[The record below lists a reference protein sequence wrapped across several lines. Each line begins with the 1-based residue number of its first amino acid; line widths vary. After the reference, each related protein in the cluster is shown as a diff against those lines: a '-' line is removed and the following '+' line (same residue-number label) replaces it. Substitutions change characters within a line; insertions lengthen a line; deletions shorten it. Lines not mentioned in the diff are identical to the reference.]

1 MPLGSWLR
9 VGRHRRW
16 MAAGLE
22 ASQQAKAEFLPF
34 WARLAPEERRRLS
47 GLARIFEESKNWEG
61 CGGLEMSEEIKCV
74 VAVQACRLILRLQQG
89 DPPGEPFPHVRTILV
104 HPSSFHSV
112 HEIRGADGS
121 VGRRASWNLGE
132 AWQDGK
138 VVLAWDSA
146 YQGGRQPHDGHN
158 LVIHEF
164 AHQLDLLDGEAD
176 GLLWH
181 PDPADAAHW
190 RSVLVADFERFR
202 TQVENGRK
210 SALDP
215 YGATSPAEFFAVA
228 SENFFERPGPLRMHH
243 PQLYAA
249 LAGYYRQDPLIL

>member
-1 MPLGSWLR
+1 MR
-9 VGRHRRW
+9 Q
-16 MAAGLE
+16 GLE
-22 ASQQAKAEFLPF
+22 PGQLLKLSFLPF
-34 WARLAPEERRRLS
+34 WERLAPADRPRLS

-61 CGGLEMSEEIKCV
+61 CGGLAMSEEIKSV

-104 HPSSFHSV
+104 HPSGFRSV
-112 HEIRGADGS
+112 HEVRGADGS
-121 VGRRASWNLGE
+121 VGEEGGWNLGE
-132 AWQDGK
+132 AWQSGH

-146 YQGGRQPHDGHN
+146 YQGGRQAEDGHN

-181 PDPADAAHW
+181 PQPADAARW
-190 RSVLVADFERFR
+190 RDVVRREYELLCARVAR
-202 TQVENGRK
+202 GG
-210 SALDP
+210 SAVLDP

-228 SENFFERPGPLRMHH
+228 SEHFFEQPRPLRERH

-249 LAGYYRQDPLIL
+249 LAGYYRQDPIA

>member
-1 MPLGSWLR
+1 MFLDSWFR

-22 ASQQAKAEFLPF
+22 PDQLQKAQFLPF
-34 WARLAPEERRRLS
+34 WGQLAPADQRRLS

-61 CGGLEMSEEIKCV
+61 CGGLAITEEMKSV

-89 DPPGEPFPHVRTILV
+89 DPPGEPFPHVRTILM
-104 HPSSFHSV
+104 HPSGFFST
-112 HEIRGADGS
+112 HEARSADGS

-132 AWQDGK
+132 AWPDGK

-146 YQGGRQPHDGHN
+146 YQGGRKADDGHN

-164 AHQLDLLDGEAD
+164 AHQLDMLDGDAD
-176 GLLWH
+176 GMLWH
-181 PDPADAAHW
+181 PEPADAERW
-190 RSVLVADFERFR
+190 RPIVKREFERLVAAVER
-202 TQVENGRK
+202 GSK
-210 SALDP
+210 PILDP

-228 SENFFERPGPLRMHH
+228 SEHFFERPRPLRERH
-243 PQLYAA
+243 PALYAA
-249 LAGYYRQDPLIL
+249 LAGYYRQDPAP